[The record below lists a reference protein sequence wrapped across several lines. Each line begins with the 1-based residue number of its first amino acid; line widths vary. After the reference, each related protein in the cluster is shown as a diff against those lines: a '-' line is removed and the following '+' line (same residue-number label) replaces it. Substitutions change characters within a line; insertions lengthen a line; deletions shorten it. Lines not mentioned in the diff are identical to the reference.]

1 MLRYA
6 EQLTTRVDTDDAL
19 WTELKTHFQDR
30 ELVELAVTVA
40 NANFTNRINRSLRTE
55 LET

>member
-1 MLRYA
+1 M
-6 EQLTTRVDTDDAL
+6 DTDDAL
-19 WTELKTHFQDR
+19 WAELKKHFQDR

-55 LET
+55 LEA